1 MVPSEVGSVRP
12 SPSTA
17 CLWPST
23 PLSQALGGLTRSNL
37 AGSKQASPLTWS
49 IVRAARD
56 PNPNR
61 QIRSL
66 GAAGNLASSW
76 KGSAG

>member
-1 MVPSEVGSVRP
+1 MASSWDDLGRFSDYHLNGSRY
-12 SPSTA
+12 
-17 CLWPST
+17 
-23 PLSQALGGLTRSNL
+23 G
-37 AGSKQASPLTWS
+37 
-49 IVRAARD
+49 
-56 PNPNR
+56 NR